1 MILLW
6 SVWGNEMKIKT
17 KRLILRTP
25 RLVKLKDLVEIYEY
39 ASKVSKDKPQQHK
52 ERFEKLKE
60 IK

>member
-1 MILLW
+1 
-6 SVWGNEMKIKT
+6 MKIKT